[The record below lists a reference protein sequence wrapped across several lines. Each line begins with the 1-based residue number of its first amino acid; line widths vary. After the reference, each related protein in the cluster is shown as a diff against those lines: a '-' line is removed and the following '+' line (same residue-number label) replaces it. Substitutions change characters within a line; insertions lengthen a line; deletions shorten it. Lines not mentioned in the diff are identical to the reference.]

1 MVAHNSTFCLAWLL
15 LLPSVV
21 YGIAIIDAP
30 LAPPQPTSTIVKNE
44 KLPNRLPPSI
54 TPPPGLAGSKFQLA
68 DFGLPSDYCG
78 YYGRCTENKCRSIST
93 EKNAERYLVL
103 TDNSFVFDLPT
114 GFGVMYQRQH
124 TSRVLQR
131 PAVGLRLDLPHP
143 LHPILVHVVDGYDTQ
158 LLWTD
163 KMLVRDELP

>member
-1 MVAHNSTFCLAWLL
+1 MVAHNSTFCLAWL

-30 LAPPQPTSTIVKNE
+30 LAPPQPSTIVKNE
-44 KLPNRLPPSI
+44 KSPNRLPPSI
-54 TPPPGLAGSKFQLA
+54 TPPPGLAGLKSQR
-68 DFGLPSDYCG
+68 DDYSLPSDYCG
-78 YYGRCTENKCRSIST
+78 YYGRCTEGICRSIST
-93 EKNAERYLVL
+93 AENAERYL
-103 TDNSFVFDLPT
+103 TDNSFAFDLQP

-124 TSRVLQR
+124 TSWVLQR

-143 LHPILVHVVDGYDTQ
+143 LHPIVVHVVDGSDAQ

-163 KMLVRDELP
+163 NMLVRDELP